1 MYLLIIACIIVLII
15 LGLRKRKLKLMLE
28 EVVSSDIN
36 KKDKKAEKMFSF
48 VFSRIFM
55 MTVFYSMYKIV
66 FSFCIQLS
74 N

>member
-1 MYLLIIACIIVLII
+1 
-15 LGLRKRKLKLMLE
+15 MLE

-36 KKDKKAEKMFSF
+36 KKVKKAEKMFSF
-48 VFSRIFM
+48 VFGRIFM
-55 MTVFYSMYKIV
+55 MIVFYSMYKIV